1 MKILGIDP
9 GTAITGWAIIEKTGD
24 SLSPIA
30 YGHISTEN
38 NQPDDVRIV
47 EIASDLEKIITKYQP
62 EEASV
67 ESLFY
72 FKNKKTVIQVAQ
84 SRGAI
89 LLTLCKKSVRVFG
102 YTPLQ
107 IKQAITGYG
116 RADKQQM
123 QQMTKHI
130 LRLGTLPKPDD
141 VADALAIAICH
152 ANSQKLINLTKN
164 YGLS

>member
-1 MKILGIDP
+1 MRILGIDP

-24 SLSPIA
+24 SLSSVA
-30 YGHISTEN
+30 YGYISTEN
-38 NQPDDVRIV
+38 SQADDARIV
-47 EIASDLEKIITKYQP
+47 EIAADLEEIVEKYQP

-72 FKNKKTVIQVAQ
+72 FKNQKTVIQVAQ

-89 LLTLCKKSVRVFG
+89 LLTLCKKSVKVSS

-123 QQMTKHI
+123 QQMTKNI
-130 LRLGTLPKPDD
+130 LHLVTLPKPDD

-164 YGLS
+164 YDIS